1 MEIGEIAGTQQ
12 VHGADAAIG
21 LARIALQSVH
31 AGKLPTADQCG
42 EGEPFAPPESLVD
55 VTWRHTL
62 RIKTATAKAQGR
74 AVSGLPSRRS
84 ALWRLRAGSLSGYRA
99 SSDRA
104 VPSGRPLRR
113 LPLCR

>member
-42 EGEPFAPPESLVD
+42 EGEPFAPPP
-55 VTWRHTL
+55 
-62 RIKTATAKAQGR
+62 KA
-74 AVSGLPSRRS
+74 S
-84 ALWRLRAGSLSGYRA
+84 WT
-99 SSDRA
+99 
-104 VPSGRPLRR
+104 
-113 LPLCR
+113 